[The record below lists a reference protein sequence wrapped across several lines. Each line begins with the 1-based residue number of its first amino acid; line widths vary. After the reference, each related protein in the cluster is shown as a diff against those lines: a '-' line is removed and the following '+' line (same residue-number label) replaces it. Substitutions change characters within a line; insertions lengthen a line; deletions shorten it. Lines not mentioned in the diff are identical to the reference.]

1 MTINKLLSV
10 YSNINND
17 HITHMIKL
25 LINHNIDK
33 SWYEL
38 FLRHS
43 YKLSKLL
50 RELDDISLKQTIY
63 PPHNLIF
70 KVFEQNINE
79 IKIILLGQD
88 PYIKEYQAMGLSFSV
103 PENVQIPPSL
113 YNIFKEIKQ
122 EFPERN
128 YNFTHGDLSKWQ
140 SKGIFL
146 LNSSLTVEL
155 GKSNSH
161 QSKWIWFS
169 DEVIKYI
176 NEKRDN
182 VVFLLL
188 GRNAIDKYIF
198 ITNKKNHIITGIHP
212 SPLSA
217 YNGFFG
223 SKVFKKVED
232 KLNDIFD
239 WSN

>member
-1 MTINKLLSV
+1 MRINKLLV
-10 YSNINND
+10 TYNNLNHD
-17 HITHMIKL
+17 HIAYIIRL

-38 FLRHS
+38 FLKYSHKL
-43 YKLSKLL
+43 YKVLKK
-50 RELDDISLKQTIY
+50 LDDLRLKNTIY
-63 PPHNLIF
+63 PSHNMIF

-79 IKIILLGQD
+79 IKIVLLGQD
-88 PYIKEYQAMGLSFSV
+88 PYIKEGQAMGLSFSV
-103 PENVQIPPSL
+103 PENIQIPPSL

-122 EFPERN
+122 EFPDRN
-128 YNFTHGDLSKWQ
+128 YNFTHGDLTEWK
-140 SKGIFL
+140 SKGVFL
-146 LNSSLTVEL
+146 LNSSLTVES

-161 QSKWIWFS
+161 QTKWSWFS
-169 DEVIKYI
+169 DAVIKYI
-176 NEKRDN
+176 DNKRDD

-188 GRNAIDKYIF
+188 GRNAIDKHIF
-198 ITNKKNHIITGIHP
+198 IKNKKNHIITGVHP

-223 SKVFKKVED
+223 SKVFKKVEE
-232 KLNDIFD
+232 KLNGIFD

>member
-1 MTINKLLSV
+1 MKINKLLSI
-10 YSNINND
+10 YSNLNND
-17 HITHMIKL
+17 HITYIIKL

-38 FLRHS
+38 FLKHS
-43 YKLSKLL
+43 YKLYKLL
-50 RELDDISLKQTIY
+50 KELDELSLNKTIY
-63 PPHNLIF
+63 PPHNMIF
-70 KVFEQNINE
+70 KVFEQNINN

-88 PYIKEYQAMGLSFSV
+88 PYIKKDQAMGLSFSV
-103 PENVQIPPSL
+103 PKNIQIPPSL

-122 EFPERN
+122 QFPERN
-128 YNFTHGDLSKWQ
+128 YDFTHGDLTEWQ
-140 SKGIFL
+140 LKGLFL
-146 LNSSLTVEL
+146 LNSSLTVES

-161 QSKWIWFS
+161 QFKWTWFS

-176 NEKRDN
+176 DNKRDD

-188 GRNAIDKYIF
+188 GRNATDKYIF
-198 ITNKKNHIITGIHP
+198 ITNTKNHIITGVHP

-223 SKVFKKVED
+223 SEIFKKVED
-232 KLNDIFD
+232 KLNGIFD

>member
-1 MTINKLLSV
+1 MRINKLLSI
-10 YSNINND
+10 YDNLNND
-17 HITHMIKL
+17 HITHIIKI

-38 FLRHS
+38 FLKYS

-50 RELDDISLKQTIY
+50 KKLDDLSLKNTIY
-63 PPHNLIF
+63 PPHNMIF
-70 KVFEQNINE
+70 KVFEQNIND
-79 IKIILLGQD
+79 IKIVLLGQD
-88 PYIKEYQAMGLSFSV
+88 PYIKKGQAMGLSFSV
-103 PENVQIPPSL
+103 PENIQIPPSL

-128 YNFTHGDLSKWQ
+128 YSFTHGNLTEWK
-140 SKGIFL
+140 SKGVFL
-146 LNSSLTVEL
+146 LNSSLTVES

-161 QSKWIWFS
+161 QFKWSWFS
-169 DEVIKYI
+169 DEVIKYV
-176 NEKRDN
+176 NEKRND

-188 GRNAIDKYIF
+188 GRNAIDKHIF
-198 ITNKKNHIITGIHP
+198 IKNKKNHIVTGVHP

-232 KLNDIFD
+232 KLNAIFD